1 MYSEEQYR
9 KALEVYE
16 ETKSVT
22 KTITILGYPARRQTL
37 YNWIN
42 RKRMLPEDRCTF
54 CGDNTPEHPRHP
66 PIELKLEIL
75 HRCFEL
81 GEDVQLVSNEVGYST
96 ASIYNW
102 RRKYI
107 QKGAAAL
114 MNASNERARG
124 KLTEGKAASS
134 EELDE
139 LKAKIQDM
147 QLEIDILKKTIDV
160 LKKDPGVNKSP
171 LNNREKAVIVDAL
184 KEKYPLPV
192 LIKKLKLAKSSY
204 YYQKKRVSFAKK
216 HKDDYQA
223 VATIFHNNKERYG
236 YRRIKIVLN
245 REGYTLSEKVIRQI
259 MRENGLVVK
268 GRKERKYCS
277 YKGEI
282 SPEVPNVIRRNFRAD
297 KPNQKWLT
305 DVTEFSIPAGKVY
318 LSPIIDCYDGMP
330 VAWNI
335 SCKPDAQLVNSM
347 LDRAISALPQD
358 VHPIIHSD
366 RGCHYRWPGWID
378 RTRKAGLIRSMSQ
391 KGVHR
396 TIQPVKVFLEG

>member
-1 MYSEEQYR
+1 
-9 KALEVYE
+9 L
-16 ETKSVT
+16 T
-22 KTITILGYPARRQTL
+22 LG
-37 YNWIN
+37 
-42 RKRMLPEDRCTF
+42 
-54 CGDNTPEHPRHP
+54 
-66 PIELKLEIL
+66 
-75 HRCFEL
+75 
-81 GEDVQLVSNEVGYST
+81 
-96 ASIYNW
+96 
-102 RRKYI
+102 
-107 QKGAAAL
+107 
-114 MNASNERARG
+114 
-124 KLTEGKAASS
+124 
-134 EELDE
+134 
-139 LKAKIQDM
+139 
-147 QLEIDILKKTIDV
+147 
-160 LKKDPGVNKSP
+160 
-171 LNNREKAVIVDAL
+171 VDAL

-204 YYQKKRVSFAKK
+204 YYQNKRVSFAKK

-268 GRKERKYCS
+268 GRKARKYCS

-335 SCKPDAQLVNSM
+335 SCKPDAQLVNRM
-347 LDRAISALPQD
+347 EFFKKLFKL
-358 VHPIIHSD
+358 
-366 RGCHYRWPGWID
+366 
-378 RTRKAGLIRSMSQ
+378 
-391 KGVHR
+391 
-396 TIQPVKVFLEG
+396 

>member
-54 CGDNTPEHPRHP
+54 CGYNTPEHPRHP

-204 YYQKKRVSFAKK
+204 YYQNKRVSFAKK

-223 VATIFHNNKERYG
+223 VATIFHNNKERF
-236 YRRIKIVLN
+236 
-245 REGYTLSEKVIRQI
+245 
-259 MRENGLVVK
+259 
-268 GRKERKYCS
+268 
-277 YKGEI
+277 
-282 SPEVPNVIRRNFRAD
+282 P
-297 KPNQKWLT
+297 
-305 DVTEFSIPAGKVY
+305 
-318 LSPIIDCYDGMP
+318 
-330 VAWNI
+330 
-335 SCKPDAQLVNSM
+335 
-347 LDRAISALPQD
+347 
-358 VHPIIHSD
+358 
-366 RGCHYRWPGWID
+366 
-378 RTRKAGLIRSMSQ
+378 
-391 KGVHR
+391 
-396 TIQPVKVFLEG
+396 FLF